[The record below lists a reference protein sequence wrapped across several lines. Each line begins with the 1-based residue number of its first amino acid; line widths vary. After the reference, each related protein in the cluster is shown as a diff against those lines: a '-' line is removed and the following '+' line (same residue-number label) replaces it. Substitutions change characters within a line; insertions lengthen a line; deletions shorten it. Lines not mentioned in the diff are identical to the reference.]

1 MPERILRVRRV
12 RKIGRVRKAG
22 PLNVTRAEFESIIK
36 LLDERGQIINDLRRE
51 LHATCEALDTKLQ
64 RTRRDFQTQ
73 LTRIAQLQQEIDALK
88 RRS

>member
-1 MPERILRVRRV
+1 VRRV

-22 PLNVTRAEFESIIK
+22 PLNVTRAEFDSIIK
-36 LLDERGQIINDLRRE
+36 LVDERGQIINDLRRE

-64 RTRRDFQTQ
+64 RTRCDLQTQ

>member
-51 LHATCEALDTKLQ
+51 LHATCEALDTQLQ
-64 RTRRDFQTQ
+64 RTRRDLQTQ
-73 LTRIAQLQQEIDALK
+73 LMRIAQLQQEIDALK
-88 RRS
+88 RRA